1 MKPPA
6 LLIFLLSACAAPTPT
21 PFYDQPP
28 RADAGPGALIAAEP
42 FPTGVPGAVSYRI
55 LYNSED
61 ESGHIIAVSGLVY
74 IPRAAPPPGGRNLV
88 AWAHPTTGIARGCA
102 LSLEGSRLTST
113 IPGLADF
120 IAAGDVVAATDYQ
133 GLGAPGVHP
142 YLIGKASGADI
153 LDSARAAA
161 SLPGAKLSGRFVVW
175 GHSQGADAALFAGQ
189 MAASYAPEL
198 HLLGVA
204 AAAPPTDMRGELTEP
219 FRDDTGRLLAAYVY
233 YSWSATYH
241 VPITTIVYPAAV
253 PHVNKVASKCI
264 EPVGQALQ
272 AIIAAHGLNPTFR
285 SHPPQ
290 FTDPWVGLFERNS
303 PGQAPAGAPL
313 LIVQGLADPTVEP
326 YWTERFVGI
335 ACRRHDVVAFRPLP
349 GVAHLEVAQKSLPIV
364 EAWIAAR
371 FADQPAPD
379 NCAATLTPPLTSV
392 AAPAGGRSASSS

>member
-1 MKPPA
+1 MKLPSIFA
-6 LLIFLLSACAAPTPT
+6 FLLSACAAPTPT

-42 FPTGVPGAVSYRI
+42 FATDVRGAVAYRV

-61 ESGHIIAVSGLVY
+61 VDGRIIAVSGLVY
-74 IPRAAPPPGGRNLV
+74 IPVAPAPPGGRNLV

-102 LSLEGSRLTST
+102 LSLEGGRLTST
-113 IPGLADF
+113 VPGLADF

-142 YLIGKASGADI
+142 YLIGKASGADV
-153 LDSARAAA
+153 LDSVRAAA
-161 SLPGAKLSGRFVVW
+161 ALPGAALNRRFVVW

-189 MAASYAPEL
+189 MAATYAPDL

-219 FRDDTGRLLAAYVY
+219 FQNDTGRLLAAYVY
-233 YSWSATYH
+233 YTWSATYH
-241 VPITTIVYPAAV
+241 VPITSIVYPSAV
-253 PHVNKVASKCI
+253 PHVEKVAAKCI
-264 EPVGQALQ
+264 EPVGQAVQ

-290 FTDPWVGLFERNS
+290 FTDPWVGLFEQNS

-335 ACRRHDVVAFRPLP
+335 ACRRHDVVDFRPLP

-364 EAWIAAR
+364 EAWVAAR
-371 FADQPAPD
+371 FAGAPAPD
-379 NCAATLTPPLTSV
+379 HCAATQTPPLTSADG
-392 AAPAGGRSASSS
+392 AAAGRSASSG